1 MAGHR
6 NIARL
11 GLLGLG
17 LGLSSQAWA
26 MSCDEIMEMVRVNV
40 PTALVVQTMENS
52 GKRFDEAT
60 INCLQE
66 QQAPAEVLTTAQKL
80 AAVKVVRPAEGGDAG
95 DTGTAAHA
103 PSFDDDDMLGGGFAE
118 EEEEQT
124 EGDPAPLRQAIELSR
139 AGRHQACSQELNE
152 MLVKNSFPE
161 HETKIQYYLARCLF
175 DLEMYHGAQHHF
187 MEVVRRGP
195 SNPYFKYALPRL
207 VAIAEHT
214 GNDTELLR
222 IVDRIPPE
230 AFPRR
235 ARNRLA
241 YLMGRKL
248 LEQQEL
254 SAAASYLRQ
263 VSPKSELYMRA
274 KYLEGIINT
283 QQGRMKSAVMAF
295 RDVIQAEPPIVG
307 DERKAK
313 EIEDLKELGL
323 INVARIYYGLERF
336 QEADGYYSQVDRES
350 SYWPQALF
358 ERAWTN
364 FWLQDLNLSLGLLLT
379 VNSPYF
385 NEAEFLPE
393 ASILRALNYFNFC
406 EYDDVERTL
415 ILFEEETKPVVAEL
429 KSFVDQYRS
438 KENQQLADQ
447 AFDAYFTKP
456 HPDSKIQTA
465 MFSRILRN
473 RDLASIVRHLDMMD
487 EEIRLID
494 QQTGVWRTTVGDDLK
509 KAIEADR
516 QRYKRRAGLALL
528 KEMAQQQRTLE
539 DLLLQSEFIRLE
551 VVDALRQDYE
561 YKMDNPM
568 VDATTD
574 RAIDFATSKEII
586 YWPFNGEF
594 WADELGYYHYTE
606 HGNCN

>member
-6 NIARL
+6 YIARL
-11 GLLGLG
+11 ALMGLG
-17 LGLSSQAWA
+17 LGLSSQARA

-40 PTALVVQTMENS
+40 PTALVVQTMEAS
-52 GKRFDEAT
+52 GQKFDEAT
-60 INCLQE
+60 IACLQE
-66 QQAPAEVLTTAQKL
+66 QQAPAEVLGAAQKM
-80 AAVKVVRPAEGGDAG
+80 AAVKVVTPAG
-95 DTGTAAHA
+95 GTAAEGAAA
-103 PSFDDDDMLGGGFAE
+103 PAGSSFDDDDMLGAGLPE
-118 EEEEQT
+118 EEEPSSA
-124 EGDPAPLRQAIELSR
+124 GDPAQIQQAIELSR

-152 MLVKNSFPE
+152 LLVKNSFPE
-161 HETKIQYYLARCLF
+161 HETKIQYYLAKCLF
-175 DLEMYHGAQHHF
+175 DLGMHHSAQHHF

-214 GNDTELLR
+214 GNDAELLR
-222 IVDRIPPE
+222 IVDKIPPE

-241 YLMGRKL
+241 YLMGRKMFD
-248 LEQQEL
+248 QQSL

-274 KYLEGIINT
+274 KYLEGIINAE
-283 QQGRMKSAVMAF
+283 QGRLKSAVMAF

-313 EIEDLKELGL
+313 EIEDLKELAL
-323 INVARIYYGLERF
+323 MNVARIYYGLERF
-336 QEADGYYSQVDRES
+336 AEADSYYAQVDRES
-350 SYWPQALF
+350 GYWPQALF

-385 NEAEFLPE
+385 NKTEYLPE
-393 ASILRALNYFNFC
+393 ATILRALNYFNFC
-406 EYDDVERTL
+406 EYADVERNL
-415 ILFEEETKPVVAEL
+415 ILFEQETRPLVAEL
-429 KSFVDQYRS
+429 KAFVDQYRS
-438 KENQQLADQ
+438 KESQELADQ
-447 AFDAYFTKP
+447 AFDAWFTKP
-456 HPDSKIQTA
+456 NPDSKLQAA

-473 RDLASIVRHLDMMD
+473 RDLAALIRHMDMMD
-487 EEIRLID
+487 EELAAID
-494 QQTGVWRTTVGDDLK
+494 QQTGVWRTTIGDDLK

-516 QRYKRRAGLALL
+516 QRYKRRAGLILL
-528 KEMAQQQRTLE
+528 KELAAQQTALE
-539 DLLLQSEFIRLE
+539 DLLMQSELIRFE
-551 VVDALRQDYE
+551 VVDAQRQDYE
-561 YKMDNPM
+561 YRMDNPD
-568 VDATTD
+568 VGTDTD
-574 RAIDFATSKEII
+574 RKIDFATSKEII

>member
-11 GLLGLG
+11 ALIGLG
-17 LGLSSQAWA
+17 LGLSSQARA

-52 GKRFDEAT
+52 GKKFDEAT
-60 INCLQE
+60 IACLQE
-66 QQAPAEVLTTAQKL
+66 QQAPAEVLGAAQKM
-80 AAVKVVRPAEGGDAG
+80 AAVKVVTPAGGTAEGA
-95 DTGTAAHA
+95 TAAPA
-103 PSFDDDDMLGGGFAE
+103 GSSFDDDDMLGAGLPE
-118 EEEEQT
+118 EEEPT
-124 EGDPAPLRQAIELSR
+124 SEGDPAQIQQAIELSR

-152 MLVKNSFPE
+152 LLVKNSFPE
-161 HETKIQYYLARCLF
+161 HETKIQYYLAKCLF
-175 DLEMYHGAQHHF
+175 DLGMHHGAQHHF

-214 GNDTELLR
+214 GNDSELLR
-222 IVDRIPPE
+222 IVDKIPPE

-241 YLMGRKL
+241 YLMGRKMFD
-248 LEQQEL
+248 QQSL

-283 QQGRMKSAVMAF
+283 EQGRLKSAVMAF

-313 EIEDLKELGL
+313 EIEDLKELAL
-323 INVARIYYGLERF
+323 MNVARVYYGLERF
-336 QEADGYYSQVDRES
+336 GEADSYYAQVDRQS
-350 SYWPQALF
+350 GYWPQALF

-385 NEAEFLPE
+385 NQAEYLPE
-393 ASILRALNYFNFC
+393 ATILRALNYFNFC
-406 EYDDVERTL
+406 EYADVERNL
-415 ILFEEETKPVVAEL
+415 IQFEQETRPLVAEL
-429 KSFVDQYRS
+429 KAFVDQYRS
-438 KENQQLADQ
+438 KESQQLADQ
-447 AFDAYFTKP
+447 AFDAWFTKP
-456 HPDSKIQTA
+456 HPDSTLHTA

-473 RDLASIVRHLDMMD
+473 RDLASLIRHMDMMD
-487 EEIRLID
+487 EEVAAID
-494 QQTGVWRTTVGDDLK
+494 QQTGVWRTTIGDDLK

-516 QRYKRRAGLALL
+516 QRYKRRAGLILL
-528 KEMAQQQRTLE
+528 KELAAQQTTLE
-539 DLLLQSEFIRLE
+539 DLLMQSELIRFE
-551 VVDALRQDYE
+551 VVDAQRQDYE
-561 YKMDNPM
+561 YRMDNPE
-568 VDATTD
+568 VDANTD
-574 RAIDFATSKEII
+574 RTIDFATSKEII